1 MMKYWPFYHVEHRF
15 GRVIMTINT
24 AHPFFTKLY
33 EPLKKGPVTAV
44 VDDADEVGEVPPRPI
59 LDGPIIA
66 LDLLLLSLARTQ
78 GVLSHNNDDARKL
91 LDGFRKEWSDSYRV
105 QLTD

>member
-1 MMKYWPFYHVEHRF
+1 
-15 GRVIMTINT
+15 MTINT

-33 EPLKKGPVTAV
+33 EPLKKGLVTAV
-44 VDDADEVGEVPPRPI
+44 VDDADEVGEAPATTTI

-78 GVLSHNNDDARKL
+78 SVLSNNNDDTRKVL
-91 LDGFRKEWSDSYRV
+91 EGFRKEWSDSYRV